1 VKAFRGTLIAGLL
14 LLLAVAAILLAR
26 PDLLA
31 PEDTGPVR
39 IFTFEKHEV
48 TRVEVERPGADRI
61 VLVEVDGQW
70 VIEGT
75 DFVAGRSMVN
85 RVKHQLHDLTARATV
100 VEDPDLPEL
109 YGLGAN
115 AIRVALRLRDGR
127 DITFLVGDPNPTAV
141 SYYIQPLPGEV
152 IYTVKKAAVDYYSL
166 TLDAFRESRFASFD
180 SKDVTGFT
188 ARLAIDGAPALLDL
202 ERTGDEQWE
211 LRAPSAMAAHED
223 RVRQII
229 GRVSALKAAGYE
241 ALPAEGRDARLAA
254 LGLDAPRADIT
265 VRFSSRDPLR
275 LRVGNDAP
283 SASKYEELAYM
294 MLDGDDTVYLARR
307 GLLDEF
313 KEDPAL
319 LRNRRVVRMKAADV
333 VAVDATLAPR
343 AGEDLSGAHGVRYAA
358 EQWVWKDGVPV
369 SGSTPERLARSFAE
383 LEVDAFVD
391 DAGGDLSRFGLAPPV
406 VRAVL
411 TDRAGLERVVL
422 IGGSGPP
429 AAAPT
434 SDGESRPRRYASI
447 EGDPGVYL
455 VDERTLG
462 VVDDL
467 IREGNRKAD
476 RDAETAA
483 RQGRIP
489 SAPAEVAP

>member
-1 VKAFRGTLIAGLL
+1 MKAFRGTLIAGLL
-14 LLLAVAAILLAR
+14 LLLAVIAVLVAR
-26 PDLLA
+26 PELLA
-31 PEDTGPVR
+31 PDDPGPVR

-70 VIEGT
+70 SIEGT
-75 DFVAGRSMVN
+75 GFVAGRSMVN

-100 VEDPDLPEL
+100 VEDPELPEL

-115 AIRVALRLRDGR
+115 AIRVSLRLRDGR
-127 DITFLVGDPNPTAV
+127 DIAFLVGDPNPTAV
-141 SYYIQPLPGEV
+141 SYYIQPLPGET

-180 SKDVTGFT
+180 SKDVTGVS
-188 ARLAIDGAPALLDL
+188 ARLTIPGAPAQLEL

-211 LRAPSAMAAHED
+211 LRAPTAMAAHED

-241 ALPAEGRDARLAA
+241 ALPTEGREARLAA
-254 LGLDAPRADIT
+254 LGLDNPRADIT

-343 AGEDLSGAHGVRYAA
+343 PGEELSGAHGVRYAA

-369 SGSTPERLARSFAE
+369 SGSTPERIARTFAE

-391 DAGGDLSRFGLAPPV
+391 DAPGDVARFGLDQPL

-411 TDRAGLERVVL
+411 TDRAGQERVVL
-422 IGGSGPP
+422 VGASGPP
-429 AAAPT
+429 DPAAP
-434 SDGESRPRRYASI
+434 DGEPRPRRYAAI
-447 EGDPGVYL
+447 EGAPEVYL
-455 VDERTLG
+455 VDERTLS
-462 VVDDL
+462 VVEDL
-467 IREGNRKAD
+467 IREGNRKAA

-483 RQGRIP
+483 RQERIP
-489 SAPAEVAP
+489 SAPAEPAP